1 LKEKIYAC
9 FMEKQTYRYI
19 DVLQKIVYSY
29 NHTPH
34 QTLGGSTPA
43 SVNKSTEDEM
53 RYVQYLVRNKKM
65 KRKPPSTIMKL
76 NVKSKKKKKQVYKFK
91 IGDHV
96 RVSHQKRT
104 LGKGYQE
111 KWTVEY
117 FKIAKRVRRGKQDV
131 CKISDING
139 VMIQGTFYRYELRKI
154 DKSETDSFKIEKISK
169 RKKINGTKDVL
180 VKWLGWPSKFNSWI
194 PEKDVED
201 I

>member
-1 LKEKIYAC
+1 
-9 FMEKQTYRYI
+9 MEKQTYRYTE
-19 DVLQKIVYSY
+19 VLQKIVYSY

-34 QTLGGSTPA
+34 QSLGGSTPA
-43 SVNKSTEDEM
+43 SVNQSNEDEM
-53 RYVQYLVRNKKM
+53 RYVQYLVRTKKM
-65 KRKPPSTIMKL
+65 KRKPPSTKMKL

-96 RVSHQKRT
+96 RVSHLKRT
-104 LGKGYQE
+104 FEKGYQE

-131 CKISDING
+131 YKISDING
-139 VMIQGTFYRYELRKI
+139 DMIQGTFYRYELQKI
-154 DKSETDSFKIEKISK
+154 DKSETDSFKNEKIIK
-169 RKKINGTKDVL
+169 RKKINGTKHVL
-180 VKWLGWPSKFNSWI
+180 VKWLGWPSRFNSWI